1 MAYTR
6 GNLAVQ
12 ERQKETQQSA
22 YLEKTKVVKR
32 RSQLPQKEKL
42 LYLLSVV
49 FVVAVMGVIGMSHV
63 HSYDLNRQIQATEN
77 EILKAKRNISQLQ
90 VEKQTL
96 EMQVLDKA
104 KELGYVPIEDDN
116 MIHLSP
122 VSGATETQDS
132 DSGQND

>member
-12 ERQKETQQSA
+12 ERQKETQSA
-22 YLEKTKVVKR
+22 YLEKTKVIKR

-49 FVVAVMGVIGMSHV
+49 FMVVVMGVIGMSNV
-63 HSYDLNRQIQATEN
+63 HSYDLNRQIHVTEN
-77 EILKAKRNISQLQ
+77 KIEEGKRTITQLQ

-96 EMQVLDKA
+96 EMQILDKA
-104 KELGYVPIEDDN
+104 KELGYVPIDETDA
-116 MIHLSP
+116 IHLSP
-122 VSGATETQDS
+122 VSGQSGTEAS
-132 DSGQND
+132 KSGQND

>member
-22 YLEKTKVVKR
+22 YLEKTKVIKR

-63 HSYDLNRQIQATEN
+63 HSYDLNRQIHDTDN
-77 EILKAKRNISQLQ
+77 KILQAKRSIDQLQ

-96 EMQVLDKA
+96 EMQVLEKA
-104 KELGYVPIEDDN
+104 KQLGYVPIEDSN

-122 VSGATETQDS
+122 VSGASGTQNS

>member
-63 HSYDLNRQIQATEN
+63 HSYDLNRQIHDTDN
-77 EILKAKRNISQLQ
+77 NILKAKRNIDQLQ

-116 MIHLSP
+116 TIHLSP
-122 VSGATETQDS
+122 VSGSTGTQDS
-132 DSGQND
+132 YSGQND

>member
-22 YLEKTKVVKR
+22 YLEKTKVIKR

-63 HSYDLNRQIQATEN
+63 HSYDLNRQIHDTDN
-77 EILKAKRNISQLQ
+77 RILQAKRSIDQLQ

-96 EMQVLDKA
+96 EMQVLEKA
-104 KELGYVPIEDDN
+104 KQLGYVPIEDNN

-122 VSGATETQDS
+122 VSGASGTQNS

>member
-22 YLEKTKVVKR
+22 YLEKTKVIKR

-42 LYLLSVV
+42 LYLMSVV

-63 HSYDLNRQIQATEN
+63 HSYDLNRQIHDTDN
-77 EILKAKRNISQLQ
+77 KILQAKRSIDQLQ

-96 EMQVLDKA
+96 EMQVLEKA
-104 KELGYVPIEDDN
+104 KQLGYVPIEDNN

-122 VSGATETQDS
+122 VSGTSETQNS

>member
-42 LYLLSVV
+42 LYMLSVV

-63 HSYDLNRQIQATEN
+63 HSYDLNRQIHDTDN
-77 EILKAKRNISQLQ
+77 KILKANRDISQLQ

-96 EMQVLDKA
+96 ETQILDKA
-104 KELGYVPIEDDN
+104 KELGYVPIDN
-116 MIHLSP
+116 NNTIHLSP
-122 VSGATETQDS
+122 VSGSSGTQNS

>member
-12 ERQKETQQSA
+12 ERQKETQSA
-22 YLEKTKVVKR
+22 YLEKTKVIKR

-49 FVVAVMGVIGMSHV
+49 FMVVVMGVIGMSHV
-63 HSYDLNRQIQATEN
+63 HSYDLNRQIHVTEN
-77 EILKAKRNISQLQ
+77 KIEEGKRTVTQLQ

-96 EMQVLDKA
+96 EMQILEKA
-104 KELGYVPIEDDN
+104 KELGYVPIDETDA
-116 MIHLSP
+116 IHLSP
-122 VSGATETQDS
+122 VSGQSGTEAS
-132 DSGQND
+132 KSGQND

>member
-12 ERQKETQQSA
+12 ERQKETRVRLSREDKSRQTSFPASA
-22 YLEKTKVVKR
+22 
-32 RSQLPQKEKL
+32 KEKL

-63 HSYDLNRQIQATEN
+63 HSYDLNRQIQSTEN
-77 EILKAKRNISQLQ
+77 KTLEAKRNINQLQ

-96 EMQVLDKA
+96 ETQILDKA
-104 KELGYVPIEDDN
+104 KELGYVPIDDN
-116 MIHLSP
+116 NTIHLSP
-122 VSGATETQDS
+122 VSGSSETQNS

>member
-63 HSYDLNRQIQATEN
+63 HSYDLNRQIHDTDN
-77 EILKAKRNISQLQ
+77 NILKAKRNIDQLQ

-116 MIHLSP
+116 TIHLSP
-122 VSGATETQDS
+122 VSINRDTGFRLGTK
-132 DSGQND
+132 

>member
-42 LYLLSVV
+42 LYMLSVV

-63 HSYDLNRQIQATEN
+63 HSYDLNRQIHDTDN
-77 EILKAKRNISQLQ
+77 NILKAKRDIDQLQ

-96 EMQVLDKA
+96 ETQILDKA
-104 KELGYVPIEDDN
+104 KELGYVPIEEKN
-116 MIHLSP
+116 TIHLSP
-122 VSGATETQDS
+122 VSGSSGTQNS

>member
-12 ERQKETQQSA
+12 ERQKETQSA
-22 YLEKTKVVKR
+22 YLEKTKVIKR

-49 FVVAVMGVIGMSHV
+49 FMVVVMGVVGMSHV
-63 HSYDLNRQIQATEN
+63 HSYDLNRQIHVTEN
-77 EILKAKRNISQLQ
+77 NIEKGKRTVTQLQ

-96 EMQVLDKA
+96 EMQILDKA
-104 KELGYVPIEDDN
+104 KELGYVPIDETDA
-116 MIHLSP
+116 IHLSP
-122 VSGATETQDS
+122 VSGQSGTEAS
-132 DSGQND
+132 KSGQND

>member
-122 VSGATETQDS
+122 VSGATGTQDS

>member
-77 EILKAKRNISQLQ
+77 EILKAKRNINQLQ

-122 VSGATETQDS
+122 VSGATGTQDS

>member
-42 LYLLSVV
+42 LYMLSVV

-63 HSYDLNRQIQATEN
+63 HSYDLNRQIHDTDN
-77 EILKAKRNISQLQ
+77 NILKAKRDIDQLQ

-96 EMQVLDKA
+96 ETQILDKA
-104 KELGYVPIEDDN
+104 KELGYVPIEDKN
-116 MIHLSP
+116 TIHLSP
-122 VSGATETQDS
+122 VLGSSGTQNS

>member
-12 ERQKETQQSA
+12 ERQKETQSA
-22 YLEKTKVVKR
+22 YLEKTKVIKR

-49 FVVAVMGVIGMSHV
+49 FMVVVMGVIGMSHV
-63 HSYDLNRQIQATEN
+63 HSYDLNRQIHVTEN
-77 EILKAKRNISQLQ
+77 KIEEGKRTVTQLQ

-96 EMQVLDKA
+96 EMQILDKA
-104 KELGYVPIEDDN
+104 KELGYVPIDETDA
-116 MIHLSP
+116 IHLSP
-122 VSGATETQDS
+122 VSGQSGTEAS
-132 DSGQND
+132 KSGQND

>member
-42 LYLLSVV
+42 MYLLSVV

-63 HSYDLNRQIQATEN
+63 HSYDLNRQIHDTDN
-77 EILKAKRNISQLQ
+77 NILKAKRNIDQLQ

-116 MIHLSP
+116 TIHLSP
-122 VSGATETQDS
+122 VSGATGTQDS